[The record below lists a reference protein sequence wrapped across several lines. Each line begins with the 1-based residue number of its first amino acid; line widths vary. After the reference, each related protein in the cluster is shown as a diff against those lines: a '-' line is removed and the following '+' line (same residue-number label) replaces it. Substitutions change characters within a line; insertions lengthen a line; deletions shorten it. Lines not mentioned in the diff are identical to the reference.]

1 VRLPQFGSLLLA
13 AAMVSGCASP
23 VFRTIDLM
31 PAPAVFAG
39 GAVDPFL
46 KDPPPVNFGDFG
58 LLYATDRKP
67 APDPGARPFYTNQPG
82 FLVRLGSARVEAGQP
97 GLNWDQVRRI
107 SLSERRSGHYPLK
120 IRSVEE
126 TGVVEST
133 RSLLAREPEDVE
145 TSAGEDED
153 FAARVDARLAATDV
167 KDVFIYV
174 HGFRVAFDEP
184 VLVAAEFWHFLGYRG
199 VFIAYAWPSTQR
211 MTAYL
216 SDLETAKAMARNFRL
231 FLTYLRENTQ
241 VERIHIIA
249 YSAGSR
255 LVVRALE
262 QLAMLNAD
270 AGDEALRKEP
280 GIGNVII
287 VGGDISLKEFASAAT
302 DGMLRVPERTIV
314 YLSSSD
320 RALIWSRRLFRRKRL
335 GEMWVETLPD
345 QARIFLRTYPSLE
358 LVDVTDAAGS
368 TTGNGHAYFRDSP
381 WVSSDIL
388 TVLARDPGP
397 DRRGL
402 ERTPDRL
409 VWHFPP
415 DYIERLQR
423 ALLEMKPPVGAKGGT
438 GEGPPAREASA
449 PPRVD

>member
-1 VRLPQFGSLLLA
+1 MAG
-13 AAMVSGCASP
+13 GCASP

-31 PAPAVFAG
+31 PAPAVFAD

-46 KDPPPVNFGDFG
+46 KDPPPLNFGDFG

-67 APDPGARPFYTNQPG
+67 APDPGERPFYTNEAG
-82 FLVRLGSARVEAGQP
+82 FQVRLGSARVEAGQP

-126 TGVVEST
+126 TGVVERT
-133 RSLLAREPEDVE
+133 RTLLTREPEDVE
-145 TSAGEDED
+145 TFIGDNKD

-167 KDVFIYV
+167 KDAFIYV

-184 VLVAAEFWHFLGYRG
+184 VLVAAEMWHFLGYRG
-199 VFIAYAWPSTQR
+199 VFIAYAWPSTPR

-216 SDLETAKAMARNFRL
+216 SDLETAKSMARNFRL
-231 FLTYLRENTQ
+231 FLSYLRENTK

-255 LVVRALE
+255 VVVRALE

-270 AGDEALRKEP
+270 AADEALRKEP
-280 GIGNVII
+280 NIGNVNI
-287 VGGDISLKEFASAAT
+287 VGGDISLQEFASAAT

-320 RALIWSRRLFRRKRL
+320 QALTWSRRLFRRKRL
-335 GEMWVETLPD
+335 GEMWVETLPK
-345 QARIFLRTYPSLE
+345 QAQVFLRSYPSLE

-388 TVLARDPGP
+388 TLLAHDPDPGHRGLVRDP
-397 DRRGL
+397 DQ
-402 ERTPDRL
+402 L
-409 VWHFPP
+409 VWRFPP

-423 ALLEMKPPVGAKGGT
+423 ALLKMKPQLDA
-438 GEGPPAREASA
+438 E
-449 PPRVD
+449 